1 MKYSWTKLRE
11 KFKDINFS
19 EKFFSKRDLVVEE
32 MEETTA
38 KLDKVRPMIQY
49 KYSLVR
55 TVNIPVQ
62 DDEEDFGTGRFAK
75 YQKMMWDLIEK
86 PDTSRAAQVIS
97 VMSTIFVAVSIVG
110 MTISTLEI
118 LQYKDQQGNT
128 IDNPT
133 LAMIETVCIAW
144 FTLEYFIRLAGS
156 PDKIAFLKDGMNIVD
171 VLAILPF
178 FVTLFFMGPNTE
190 MYLVLR
196 KTFST

>member
-1 MKYSWTKLRE
+1 MK
-11 KFKDINFS
+11 
-19 EKFFSKRDLVVEE
+19 
-32 MEETTA
+32 
-38 KLDKVRPMIQY
+38 
-49 KYSLVR
+49 
-55 TVNIPVQ
+55 TVNVPVQ

-156 PDKIAFLKDGMNIVD
+156 PDKIAFLKDGMNVVD

-196 KTFST
+196 KKYEVDRSFLTELHLTEGWP